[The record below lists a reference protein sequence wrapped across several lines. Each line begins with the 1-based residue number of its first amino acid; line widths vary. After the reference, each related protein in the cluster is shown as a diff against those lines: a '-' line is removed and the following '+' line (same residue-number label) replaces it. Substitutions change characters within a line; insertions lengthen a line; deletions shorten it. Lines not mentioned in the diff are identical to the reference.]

1 MSNEI
6 SLAEIISQM
15 KLVKNL
21 SLALQMFHQK
31 TGLQG
36 TFVFKY
42 LPDEDGQSGG
52 LQIDMGFEPRE
63 PNKIEYNLLF
73 EEMIDAEKLLTND
86 YIINNAKN
94 FDNIEQLLFKHKEDS
109 RQIIERKRSS

>member
-1 MSNEI
+1 MNMEI
-6 SLAEIISQM
+6 SIGDVASQM

-31 TGLQG
+31 TGLSG

-42 LPDEDGQSGG
+42 LPDQDTQSGG

-63 PNKIEYNLLF
+63 PSKVEYSMLF
-73 EEMIDAEKLLTND
+73 EEIVDAEKLLTND
-86 YIINNAKN
+86 YIINNVKN
-94 FDNIEQLLFKHKEDS
+94 FSNIEQMLFKHKEES
-109 RQIIERKRSS
+109 RQIIERKRAL